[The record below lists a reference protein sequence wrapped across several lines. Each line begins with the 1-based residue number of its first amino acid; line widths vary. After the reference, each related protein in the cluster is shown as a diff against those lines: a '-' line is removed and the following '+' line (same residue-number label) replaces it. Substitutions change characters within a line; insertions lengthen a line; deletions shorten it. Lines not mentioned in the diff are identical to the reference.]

1 MNNQSYNTSSS
12 DVNFLVDYLTR
23 ARDIEYSRYSL
34 ESLRNKL
41 YGLLQANNEAR
52 IDCQNQINDLNRAN
66 TQERGPSAVEIS
78 FSDFKYEFIG
88 TLIIALV
95 LGFIILS
102 KFDSDDSGVLT
113 AFFLF
118 IFPVVAG
125 IAVVLIH
132 NAIKRNSI
140 SNNNN
145 ARINDN
151 NSRIYS
157 LQRQTQ
163 MLSNKDIPVKEELSR
178 CEANL
183 AQFNG
188 LRAKF
193 YSDGLLPPKYRE
205 VIPCATMLEYFEN
218 KICFSLIGPDGAIS
232 RYEWQV
238 QIKEIVTTL
247 NEISRKV
254 DVVIRNQAQILSAVE
269 SIDSKIDNV
278 IDSIRQNTAAIE
290 SMNTSVSSG
299 LTGITEN
306 TKATALYTE
315 AHAKLA
321 KYVSWRE
328 GHSYQSYY

>member
-12 DVNFLVDYLTR
+12 DVNFLTDYLTR

-41 YGLLQANNEAR
+41 YGLLSSNNEAR
-52 IDCQNQINDLNRAN
+52 INCQNQINNLNLAN
-66 TQERGPSAVEIS
+66 TQERGPSSVEIS
-78 FSDFKYEFIG
+78 FSDFKFDFIG
-88 TLIIALV
+88 TLIVTLV

-102 KFDSDDSGVLT
+102 QSDSDTGFLVVL
-113 AFFLF
+113 FLF
-118 IFPVVAG
+118 VIPIVSSV
-125 IAVVLIH
+125 AVVLIH
-132 NAIKRNSI
+132 NAIRKNSIISDNNATI
-140 SNNNN
+140 SNNN
-145 ARINDN
+145 
-151 NSRIYS
+151 SKIYS
-157 LQRQTQ
+157 LQSQIQ
-163 MLSNKDIPVKEELSR
+163 MLSNKDVPVKAELSR
-178 CEANL
+178 CETNL
-183 AQFNG
+183 EQFNG

-193 YSDGLLPPKYRE
+193 YADGLLPPKYRE

-238 QIKEIVTTL
+238 QIKEIVSTL

-269 SIDSKIDNV
+269 SIDNKIDNV

-290 SMNTSVSSG
+290 AMNTTVTYGFNS
-299 LTGITEN
+299 IAEN